1 MFVNPRQK
9 HRNTTAGLAT
19 KYGQEGEVCVDTDKK
34 TAVIMDGVTQGGFPL
49 AREDFSNVSEI
60 TDDTYVQMDVGT
72 ITPDPI
78 SPIDNETL
86 GLLGWIK
93 KLAANIKYKNDYG
106 KMFTCST
113 ASYDATLTG
122 TVSATYASTTIT
134 GSGTL
139 FTTELA
145 VGDTIVI
152 NGTPSLITNIASN
165 TSLTVALGGYTNTT
179 ITGATAYKA
188 NDNKT
193 VDLTGVTVSA
203 GTMISVK
210 FDNKNYGFSLK
221 INGDTVVSSDGGSYA
236 GRYFLPAG
244 YHIRF
249 IRNSTNTAWIIVNEI
264 IYTGSGSTQ
273 DYSLRADGWV
283 EQSGF
288 INNLTATTL
297 DVILPKQM
305 INIDYKLTHGH
316 YVDSTTA
323 QILFIRD
330 FPSTTTIKLKS
341 GNSTITRAWWEVKGY
356 AA

>member
-1 MFVNPRQK
+1 
-9 HRNTTAGLAT
+9 
-19 KYGQEGEVCVDTDKK
+19 
-34 TAVIMDGVTQGGFPL
+34 
-49 AREDFSNVSEI
+49 
-60 TDDTYVQMDVGT
+60 
-72 ITPDPI
+72 
-78 SPIDNETL
+78 
-86 GLLGWIK
+86 
-93 KLAANIKYKNDYG
+93 
-106 KMFTCST
+106 
-113 ASYDATLTG
+113 
-122 TVSATYASTTIT
+122 
-134 GSGTL
+134 
-139 FTTELA
+139 
-145 VGDTIVI
+145 
-152 NGTPSLITNIASN
+152 
-165 TSLTVALGGYTNTT
+165 
-179 ITGATAYKA
+179 
-188 NDNKT
+188 
-193 VDLTGVTVSA
+193 
-203 GTMISVK
+203 
-210 FDNKNYGFSLK
+210 
-221 INGDTVVSSDGGSYA
+221 
-236 GRYFLPAG
+236 LPAG